1 MRRGWGGG
9 LEIQTASSLWDGEG
23 SEIQTASS
31 CPAEP
36 DKKHRA
42 VARWGIWD
50 EFWLTSE
57 LDAQNSSQI
66 PRRLNCNKN

>member
-1 MRRGWGGG
+1 MRRGWGEAWRFRRHLLFG
-9 LEIQTASSLWDGEG
+9 DGEG